1 GAGCPDRGGQASA
14 RGGLGTILGAE
25 PEPISLWTRAV
36 SARFLSVIKGGQASA
51 SSLMVALATV
61 LSGSACAAGVVERE
75 AGWQLG
81 SGFASATVVITGPS
95 ASETTEQSCGA
106 KDMLEARCLRAL
118 YKNVPAQWPAPTIDP
133 GQPWQ
138 EWGPVPW
145 PGSSAQPEAA
155 EDARN
160 TQI

>member
-1 GAGCPDRGGQASA
+1 MA
-14 RGGLGTILGAE
+14 
-25 PEPISLWTRAV
+25 
-36 SARFLSVIKGGQASA
+36 
-51 SSLMVALATV
+51 ALATV
-61 LSGSACAAGVVERE
+61 LSGAACAAGGVETG
-75 AGWQLG
+75 ADQKLG
-81 SGFASATVVITGPS
+81 SGLASAPVVITGPS

-138 EWGPVPW
+138 EWGPVPG

-160 TQI
+160 TQIVSLGARLFFDK